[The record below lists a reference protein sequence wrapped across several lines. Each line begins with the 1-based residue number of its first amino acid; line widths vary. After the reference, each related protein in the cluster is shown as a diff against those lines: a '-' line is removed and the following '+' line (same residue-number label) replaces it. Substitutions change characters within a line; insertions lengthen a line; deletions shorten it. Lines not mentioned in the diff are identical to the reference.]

1 MKYVRLI
8 LIFIISYSSFSQTL
22 KGKVIDENNQPLV
35 GATVY
40 FDGTTRGVITNVE
53 GVFEIVPPE
62 NVSKPTLV
70 ITYLGYDAIFIT
82 NIEDLKEVYQL
93 QPMAES
99 LDTVN
104 IYKSAFSREEM
115 MEVFKTYFLGDGRP
129 AKKCEILNPDDVI
142 LYYVVKEN
150 TLYAKSLNPIIVQND
165 YLGYKVKFDLQ
176 TFKVKYST
184 ESLNDDDLTE
194 SFYFGYSF
202 FEDTNP
208 KKSRVR
214 NKIYFRS
221 INYFFKS
228 LVEDKLDLTNFY
240 VGYDG
245 DLKNP
250 ETVFEVEPLSKNLY
264 ELSLE
269 RRAYENEM
277 IDGEFA
283 PTKIVLAYRYDISN
297 ILFLKPKIRINS
309 FGNNLDVDNIRLI
322 GELAEHRLA
331 KILPNNFLP
340 Q

>member
-1 MKYVRLI
+1 MKKIVVLLALI
-8 LIFIISYSSFSQTL
+8 CFQYTYSQSIEA
-22 KGKVIDENNQPLV
+22 KVVDENDQPLV

-40 FDGTTRGVITNVE
+40 FDGTTRGVITDLD

-62 NVSKPTLV
+62 NISKPTLV

-82 NIEDLKEVYQL
+82 NIDDLKEIYQL
-93 QPMAES
+93 QPRAES
-99 LDTVN
+99 LNAVN
-104 IYKSAFSREEM
+104 IFKSPFSREEM
-115 MEVFKTYFLGDGRP
+115 MEVFKTYFLGAGRP
-129 AKKCEILNPDDVI
+129 AKKCEILNPNDVI

-150 TLYAKSLNPIIVQND
+150 TLYAESLNPIVIQND
-165 YLGYKVKFDLQ
+165 FLGYNVRFDLQ
-176 TFKVKYST
+176 TFEVKYST
-184 ESLNDDDLTE
+184 QSLDDDDLLE

-208 KKSRVR
+208 KKSKVR

-245 DLKNP
+245 DLANP

-264 ELSLE
+264 EVFLE
-269 RRAYENEM
+269 RRTYEM
-277 IDGEFA
+277 IDEKFA
-283 PTKIVLAYRYDISN
+283 PTKIVLAYQYDISN

-331 KILPNNFLP
+331 KMLPNNFLP
-340 Q
+340 E